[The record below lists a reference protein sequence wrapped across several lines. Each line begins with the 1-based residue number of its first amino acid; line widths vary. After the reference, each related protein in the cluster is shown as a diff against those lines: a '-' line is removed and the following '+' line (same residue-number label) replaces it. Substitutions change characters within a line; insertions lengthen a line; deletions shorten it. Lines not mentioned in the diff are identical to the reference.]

1 MKNGLHKTTPNK
13 ETSVKQRS
21 IAAKNRSSVK
31 VVSNASRKS
40 NSRMR

>member
-1 MKNGLHKTTPNK
+1 MKSAKKKTTPRK
-13 ETSVKQRS
+13 DVSVRQHS
-21 IAAKNRSSVK
+21 LAAKNRSSVK